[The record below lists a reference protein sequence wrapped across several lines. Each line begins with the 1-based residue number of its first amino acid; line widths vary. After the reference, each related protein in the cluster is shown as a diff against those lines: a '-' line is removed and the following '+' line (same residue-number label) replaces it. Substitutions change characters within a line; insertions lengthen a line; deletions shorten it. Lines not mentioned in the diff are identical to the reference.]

1 MNLNS
6 EVSDGLKPLVSV
18 MEGKGFYNK
27 YAAIP
32 AAGGALAL
40 PLLEQAARLIDLG
53 YDDRPIVIA
62 DYGSSEGKNSLAPMR
77 AAIAVLRARAGLQ
90 RPIFVYHTDL
100 PANDFN
106 TLFEVLESHPDSY
119 VRGVRNVFS
128 GAIGRSFYQH
138 VLPPSYVDLAWSSYA
153 AVWLSRLPCQ
163 IPDHFFI
170 PCSTGAVRAEFE
182 RQAALDWEAFLTLR
196 ATELRPG
203 GRLVVALPSLAHDGS
218 TAFAAI
224 MDHANAVLSE
234 MVTAGL
240 ITAEERGRMT
250 LASCPRRQRD
260 LLAPFAGHKPF
271 RHLLVEHCTTS
282 VVADKAWDEYQ
293 LDKDAEALA
302 RKRALFFRA
311 IFVPSLAQAF
321 GPTRGPEER
330 LAFAAALEAGL
341 VRRLV
346 DYPTRVDHLV
356 GMIVLAK
363 LSGEHRDQQSY
374 DAEAPNR
381 DQRCPTPAQ

>member
-1 MNLNS
+1 MYKSQL
-6 EVSDGLKPLVSV
+6 PPVSV

-32 AAGGALAL
+32 TAGGALAL
-40 PLLEQAARLIDLG
+40 PLLEQAARLIHLDTG
-53 YDDRPIVIA
+53 DRPIVIA

-90 RPIFVYHTDL
+90 RPIFVHHTDL

-106 TLFEVLESHPDSY
+106 SLFEVLEGDPDSY
-119 VRGVRNVFS
+119 VRGERNVFS
-128 GAIGRSFYQH
+128 SAIGRSFYQS
-138 VLPPSYVDLAWSSYA
+138 VLPPNYVDLAWSSYA
-153 AVWLSRLPCQ
+153 AVWLSQIPCQ

-182 RQAALDWEAFLTLR
+182 RQAALDWEAFLSLR

-203 GRLVVALPSLAHDGS
+203 GRLVVALPSLADDGS

-224 MDHANAVLSE
+224 MDHANAVLRE
-234 MVTAGL
+234 LVTAGH

-260 LLAPFAGHKPF
+260 LLAPFAEHKQF
-271 RHLLVEHCTTS
+271 RRLLVEHCTTS

-302 RKRALFFRA
+302 RKRARFFRA
-311 IFVPSLAQAF
+311 IFVPSLAHALAP
-321 GPTRGPEER
+321 GRGPEER
-330 LAFAAALEAGL
+330 QAFGAALEAGL
-341 VRRLV
+341 GRRLV
-346 DYPTRVDHLV
+346 DYPTRIDHLV

-363 LSGEHRDQQSY
+363 QG
-374 DAEAPNR
+374 
-381 DQRCPTPAQ
+381 